1 MKELLTEIAKTLVD
15 NPDEVTVT
23 VVEKERLTVLQLSVA
38 KEDMGKVI
46 GRKGKIAQA
55 IRTVIK
61 AASTPGDK
69 KVVVDIL

>member
-15 NPDEVTVT
+15 NPEEVNVT

-61 AASTPGDK
+61 AASVSGDK

>member
-1 MKELLTEIAKTLVD
+1 MKELLVEIAKTLVD
-15 NPDEVTVT
+15 HPDEVNVT
-23 VVEKERLTVLQLSVA
+23 VVEKDRLTVLQLSVA

-55 IRTVIK
+55 IRAIIK
-61 AASTPGDK
+61 AASVSGDK